1 MFVFFFKQKTAYE
14 MRISDWS
21 SDVCSSDLAQTTVT
35 GAYIVAGLPVGTYD
49 VIAAAADGT
58 VGSGEI
64 SVGAG
69 DATLDLTLAPGEA
82 VTGTVVDAD
91 TGAPVAG
98 ARITTTATVP
108 GRDPVSSGS
117 DGRFTLDGM
126 PPGSLDIWARADG
139 YAPATG
145 AAVSGRDRKS
155 TRMNSSH

>member
-1 MFVFFFKQKTAYE
+1 MSGGAAVQGTVTDGDDDPVEGATVLVVP
-14 MRISDWS
+14 RSDNATS
-21 SDVCSSDLAQTTVT
+21 VGGSAQTTVT

-108 GRDPVSSGS
+108 GRDPVASGS
-117 DGRFTLDGM
+117 DGRSEEHTAELQTLRRI
-126 PPGSLDIWARADG
+126 S
-139 YAPATG
+139 Y
-145 AAVSGRDRKS
+145 AAVG
-155 TRMNSSH
+155 

>member
-1 MFVFFFKQKTAYE
+1 MSGGAAVQGTVTDGDDDPVEGATVLVVP
-14 MRISDWS
+14 RSDNATS
-21 SDVCSSDLAQTTVT
+21 VGGSAQTTVT

-91 TGAPVAG
+91 TRAPVAG
-98 ARITTTATVP
+98 ARITTTATGP
-108 GRDPVSSGS
+108 GRERKGGDAGKGVQERGETR
-117 DGRFTLDGM
+117 GR
-126 PPGSLDIWARADG
+126 SE
-139 YAPATG
+139 
-145 AAVSGRDRKS
+145 RKKK
-155 TRMNSSH
+155 